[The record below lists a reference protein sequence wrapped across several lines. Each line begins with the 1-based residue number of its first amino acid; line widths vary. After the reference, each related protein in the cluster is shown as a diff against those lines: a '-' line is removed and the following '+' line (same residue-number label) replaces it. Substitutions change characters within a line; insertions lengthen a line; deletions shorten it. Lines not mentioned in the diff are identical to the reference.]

1 MNSLKDKKLLI
12 LGGTSLA
19 KTTVEK
25 AKEMGVYTIVTDY
38 LEDSP
43 AKKICDESYMVSA
56 IDVEGV
62 VKLCKELNVDGVL
75 TTYNDLLLPYAQ
87 MICERLNFPFIAT
100 SDQLEKISN
109 KRISK
114 ELCIQHN
121 IPVPKR
127 YQIDT
132 NFSEDDIKSI
142 NYPVL
147 TKPVDSSGQKGI
159 TICNNLAELKQGY
172 FEALKFSRSKEVVVE
187 DYLSGDYVV
196 ICMTLQD
203 GYLSLSAMA
212 DKPVIP
218 DEYSQGLVK
227 LPKGYVLPSKYIDLF
242 YSTVFDDF
250 KSLSEDLGLK
260 NGSWGIEAI
269 VKDGVFYIFEM
280 QYRLGG
286 IKHQDFVVKENSI
299 DLMHMHIRYALT
311 GEFTGWSVKDLDNPY
326 YKKTYCLLNLILKPG
341 TIKNILGKNEVLDIP
356 EVIDYLQFHEE
367 GEKIEFTGST
377 MQIFSKISIEANSKE
392 HLIGVIESI
401 YKKLKVLDEKNES
414 LLLEGINIEELK

>member
-1 MNSLKDKKLLI
+1 MDVRGKKLLI

-19 KTTVEK
+19 TTTVEK

-43 AKKICDESYMVSA
+43 AKKVSDESYMVSA
-56 IDVEGV
+56 IDVDAV
-62 VKLCKELNVDGVL
+62 VELCKKIKVDGVL

-87 MICERLNFPFIAT
+87 EICKKLNFPFIANAE
-100 SDQLEKISN
+100 QLEKIGN

-114 ELCIQHN
+114 ELCIKHN
-121 IPVPKR
+121 IPVPMNYK
-127 YQIDT
+127 IDK
-132 NFSEDDIKSI
+132 NFLGVDGNNI

-159 TICNNLAELKQGY
+159 SICNDFQELKQGY
-172 FEALKFSRSKEVVVE
+172 SEALRFSKSKEVIVE

-196 ICMTLQD
+196 ICMTLQN

-218 DEYSQGLVK
+218 EEYSRGLVK

-242 YSTVFDDF
+242 YNTVFDNF
-250 KSLSEDLGLK
+250 KALSNDLGLK
-260 NGSWGIEAI
+260 NGSWGVEAI
-269 VKDGVFYIFEM
+269 VKDGKFFVFEM

-286 IKHQDFVVKENSI
+286 IKHQDFVLKENSI
-299 DLMHMHIRYALT
+299 DLMNMHIRYALT
-311 GEFTGWSVKDLDNPY
+311 GEFSGWSVKELDNPY
-326 YKKTYCLLNLILKPG
+326 FKKTYCLLNVILKPG
-341 TIKNILGKNEVLDIP
+341 TINKILGPNEVLDIP
-356 EVIDYLQFHEE
+356 EVIDYLQFHEI
-367 GEKIEFTGST
+367 GDKIEFTGST
-377 MQIFSKISIEANSKE
+377 MQIFAKISIEVSSKE
-392 HLIGVIESI
+392 NLIDTIKSI

-414 LLLEGINIEELK
+414 MLLESIKIEELK